1 MPMLSQ
7 GEISAGLKYKVL
19 RWIYN
24 ICTRDNSLEGIQGH
38 LACPVGLV
46 ILFKCVS
53 GYRFPEAAA
62 VAAGCLAAAD
72 GRSKI
77 KVNKVTTR

>member
-19 RWIYN
+19 RWICN
-24 ICTRDNSLEGIQGH
+24 ISTSDNSLEGIQGH

-46 ILFKCVS
+46 VLFKCVS

-62 VAAGCLAAAD
+62 AVAA
-72 GRSKI
+72 
-77 KVNKVTTR
+77 